1 MRKPG
6 KRRLQ
11 SRSGATLVEMVV
23 TLLLF
28 GIMMSMVV
36 AVVSPASKLFLRMQR
51 LQRAQVILDNTIY
64 ELQAIAEQATE
75 YVKIYSAGGD
85 TTGAGG
91 TGSGPMAEFVSPEG
105 YVTLVSAEGCPPT
118 HILMGG
124 TDVETVDG
132 VDEGRLLVRYYSR
145 DISAD
150 PSLGASYQYKKDGT
164 EAARA
169 VARPFADGY
178 YMGNYLKIEF
188 SFPGGI
194 AEGAAVDYVNAK
206 VELYSDEERTQL
218 VVWEDVVL
226 ELRYAA
232 ERVDAVT
239 AGG

>member
-1 MRKPG
+1 MRK
-6 KRRLQ
+6 KKRLQ

-28 GIMMSMVV
+28 GMIMSMVV
-36 AVVSPASKLFLRMQR
+36 AIMSPAAKLFLRMQR
-51 LQRAQVILDNTIY
+51 LQRAQVLLDNTVQ
-64 ELQAIAEQATE
+64 ELQTIAEQATE
-75 YVKIYSAGGD
+75 YVKLYSAGGD
-85 TTGAGG
+85 TTGIEGA
-91 TGSGPMAEFVSPEG
+91 GSGPMAEFVSPEG

-132 VDEGRLLVRYYSR
+132 VEEGRLLVRYYSR
-145 DISAD
+145 DSSSD
-150 PSLGASYQYKKDGT
+150 PSLGASYQYKKEGT

-188 SFPGGI
+188 SFPGGVD
-194 AEGAAVDYVNAK
+194 EGAAVNYVNAK
-206 VELYSDEERTQL
+206 VELYGDKERTQL
-218 VVWEDVVL
+218 VVQEDVVL
-226 ELRYAA
+226 ELRYVA